1 MCEQD
6 REFSSLLTR
15 RLELGRLFSALRHQ
29 ESAAFLELDRVDASL
44 ARLNGQHRRE
54 PRKPQGPKGE
64 VTRRLLGILK
74 AAGRPLTEKEI
85 VSLSGEEG
93 QSDDRNETRAACRR
107 VGRRLGALAESGVV
121 QKGST
126 ANGATYWEL
135 TQ

>member
-1 MCEQD
+1 MCEHD
-6 REFSSLLTR
+6 RDFSALLTR
-15 RLELGRLFSALRHQ
+15 RLELGRLFKALRHQ

-44 ARLNGQHRRE
+44 ARLNGRHLRE

-74 AAGRPLTEKEI
+74 AAGRPLTADDI

-93 QSDDRNETRAACRR
+93 PSGDRNEIRAACRR
-107 VGRRLGALAESGVV
+107 VGRRLGALAEVGVV
-121 QKGST
+121 RRGST
-126 ANGATYWEL
+126 ASGATCWEL